1 MLENLSDIRENHF
14 KALFEISK
22 EINSLREP
30 ESLLDEIM
38 DIAMRALAAERGFI
52 VLTDKKQRS
61 FELAAARNISEN
73 NAMDLTQIPSSVIRK
88 VLDSRQCILSHD
100 ALEDP
105 RFREAK
111 SVTELKVRSVAA
123 VPLRIRD
130 ELIGIIYVD
139 STQNRKMFTESSL
152 EFLEVFANQAGIA
165 IENAR
170 LYQALQYKNI
180 SLERDVEKLFPFKEI
195 IGESPSIK
203 NVLRLIEKVAR
214 SDVTV
219 LIEGESGT
227 GKELVARA
235 IHAHSS
241 RCDKPFVAQYCG
253 ALQDSLLESELFGHK
268 KGAFTGAIYDK
279 KGLFEIA
286 NGGTFFLDE
295 IAEISLA
302 MQTELLRV
310 IQEEEIR
317 AVGDTV
323 MKKVDARIISA
334 TNKSLTEEV
343 KNKKFREDLYYRL
356 KVITIT
362 LPPLRERSDDVI
374 LLAEHFLKK
383 YGPKYNPRV
392 IGFTPDAIKLL
403 QSYHWPGN
411 VRELENLIQAALVL
425 TDRELINTEHL
436 PLPKMEIDNF
446 DNLNIKAMEK
456 RLVIN
461 ALKQFGGNRT
471 RAAEALGVSIRWLQ
485 YKLKEIDSNL
495 AQSSS

>member
-1 MLENLSDIRENHF
+1 LLESLSDIRENHF

-30 ESLLDEIM
+30 EELLSQIM
-38 DIAMRALAAERGFI
+38 DIAMKALAAERGFI
-52 VLTDKKQRS
+52 VLTDENKQA
-61 FELAAARNISEN
+61 FEVAAARNISES

-88 VLDSRQCILSHD
+88 VLDSQQCVLSHD

-105 RFREAK
+105 RFRDAK

-139 STQNRKMFTESSL
+139 STKNRRMFTESSL
-152 EFLEVFANQAGIA
+152 KFLEAFANQAGIA

-170 LYQALQYKNI
+170 LYQALQNKNI
-180 SLERDVEKLFPFKEI
+180 SLKRDVEKLFPFNEI
-195 IGESPSIK
+195 IGDSPSIK
-203 NVLRLIEKVAR
+203 KVFQLMQKVAR

-235 IHAHSS
+235 IHANGP
-241 RCDKPFVAQYCG
+241 RYDKPFVAQYCG

-268 KGAFTGAIYDK
+268 RGAFTGAIQDK
-279 KGLFEIA
+279 KGLFEVA

-295 IAEISLA
+295 IAEISLTL
-302 MQTELLRV
+302 QTELLRV
-310 IQEEEIR
+310 IQGGEIK
-317 AVGDTV
+317 AVGDTAV
-323 MKKVDARIISA
+323 KRVDVRIISA
-334 TNKSLTEEV
+334 TNKSLAEEV
-343 KNKKFREDLYYRL
+343 KKGKFREDLYYRL

-362 LPPLRERSDDVI
+362 LPPLRERGDDII
-374 LLAEHFLKK
+374 LLAEHFLRK
-383 YGPKYNPRV
+383 YGSKYNPWV
-392 IGFTPDAIKLL
+392 IGFTPEALNLL

-425 TDRELINTEHL
+425 ADDELIGSKHL
-436 PLPKMEIDNF
+436 SLPKMETDRL
-446 DNLNIKAMEK
+446 DSLNIKATEK

-471 RAAEALGVSIRWLQ
+471 KAAEALGVSVRWLQ
-485 YKLKEIDSNL
+485 YRLKEIDLNSI
-495 AQSSS
+495 